1 MDGSTFFVVYIGT
14 SLSTKGTKVMS
25 ATLED
30 ARRLFNEALALERQ
44 NDYSGAI
51 AKYREA
57 LPIYKECGKP
67 FFGWNNMGNC
77 YFELKRYDDAITC
90 HKNAIIVDNANG
102 KNDHQY
108 SHYRIALCKKEQ
120 NKWDKEL
127 QEHATACASGPDMNM
142 ATDSLGK
149 LAAYYNNNVGDY
161 WKAMDCNVMKI
172 ERIVGYLKG
181 ENLTETERS
190 RRSMSSPEWLK
201 REYNR
206 LISDIA
212 FNLYAMSI
220 NHKNV
225 GDLDYCEKKLLAKA
239 QELYNRVG
247 VSDSATEY
255 IAKRINEVK
264 VSALFPNKTK
274 PFKRVMKLVEGI

>member
-1 MDGSTFFVVYIGT
+1 
-14 SLSTKGTKVMS
+14 
-25 ATLED
+25 
-30 ARRLFNEALALERQ
+30 
-44 NDYSGAI
+44 
-51 AKYREA
+51 
-57 LPIYKECGKP
+57 
-67 FFGWNNMGNC
+67 
-77 YFELKRYDDAITC
+77 
-90 HKNAIIVDNANG
+90 
-102 KNDHQY
+102 
-108 SHYRIALCKKEQ
+108 
-120 NKWDKEL
+120 
-127 QEHATACASGPDMNM
+127 
-142 ATDSLGK
+142 
-149 LAAYYNNNVGDY
+149 
-161 WKAMDCNVMKI
+161 
-172 ERIVGYLKG
+172 
-181 ENLTETERS
+181 
-190 RRSMSSPEWLK
+190 MSSPEWLK